1 LSKRVRNGILIAVI
15 GIGIVAA
22 GLFLLTRLVR
32 QSFAPLP
39 QPTPAAPLTEEVVVV
54 THDIPLGMV
63 FSSDDLRVMDMPL
76 ELIPADAVRNIETAI
91 GRFSKVDLITG
102 EMVLNHHLADPT
114 NVSHDV
120 GFIIDDAQVLMA
132 FPAADLMSSLSVI
145 QRGDIVDL
153 FVTMEQEVRIAP
165 EGEADVP
172 VAPGEEE
179 TDIKTLTFDA
189 MQGVEIT
196 AMVVDIIV
204 EDQRSSAPAVP
215 LPNDQGT
222 PQPQPTPKPS
232 EVRVKAYL
240 LALMPQDA
248 LVLKYLKDNGA
259 NFDMVLRAPTSD
271 QLFELSPVTS
281 DYLIDRFELELPK

>member
-1 LSKRVRNGILIAVI
+1 MSKRVRNGILIAII
-15 GIGIVAA
+15 GIGIVAV
-22 GLFLLTRLVR
+22 GLFMLTRLVR

-39 QPTPAAPLTEEVVVV
+39 QPTSVEPLTEEVVVV
-54 THDIPLGMV
+54 THDIPLGTV
-63 FSSDDLRVMDMPL
+63 FTADDLRVMNMPL
-76 ELIPADAVRNIETAI
+76 ELIPGDATRNIETAI
-91 GRFSKVDLITG
+91 GRFTKVDLKTG

-132 FPAADLMSSLSVI
+132 FPAADLMSSLSII

-153 FVTMEQEVRIAP
+153 FVTLDQTVRVAP
-165 EGEADVP
+165 EEEADVP
-172 VAPGEEE
+172 VAAGEEE
-179 TDIKTLTFDA
+179 TMEKTITFDA

-196 AMVVDIIV
+196 AIVADIIT

-215 LPNDQGT
+215 LPNNQAT
-222 PQPQPTPKPS
+222 PQPQPTAKPS
-232 EVRVKAYL
+232 EVRIKAYL

-248 LVLKYLKDNGA
+248 LVLKYLIDNGA
-259 NFDMVLRAPTSD
+259 IFDMVLRAPTSD